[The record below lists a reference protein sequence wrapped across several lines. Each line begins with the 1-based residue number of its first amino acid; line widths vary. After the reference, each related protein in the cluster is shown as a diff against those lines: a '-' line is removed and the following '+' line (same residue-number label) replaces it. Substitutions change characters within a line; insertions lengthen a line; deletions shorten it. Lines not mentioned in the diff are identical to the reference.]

1 MYKLLFSLLVLF
13 SFCSF
18 SQEQDSIPQDLKY
31 REDQFYFSITYN
43 FLGQKPSGVS
53 QQGFSSGFHGGFLRD
68 MPINK
73 DRTVA
78 LAIGLGV
85 SINSYNQ
92 NLRVSKNEMNAT
104 IFSIVNDET
113 VFTKNKYFT
122 YLVEVPFEFRWRNS
136 TPTSYKFWRI
146 YSGFKFGY
154 VFANQAKYE
163 GEPTN
168 VKLNALDRFNKLQ
181 YGLTLSAGY
190 NTWNIHMYYALN
202 SIFDNNTKLDT
213 GESVDMRA
221 IKIGLIFYIL

>member
-1 MYKLLFSLLVLF
+1 MNRRIIIIQNVSLSFVFKILNMGVVYFTIPFLL
-13 SFCSF
+13 
-18 SQEQDSIPQDLKY
+18 QY
-31 REDQFYFSITYN
+31 
-43 FLGQKPSGVS
+43 LGQTNYGIWV
-53 QQGFSSGFHGGFLRD
+53 
-68 MPINK
+68 
-73 DRTVA
+73 
-78 LAIGLGV
+78 
-85 SINSYNQ
+85 
-92 NLRVSKNEMNAT
+92 T

-136 TPTSYKFWRI
+136 TPTAYKFWRI

-202 SIFDNNTKLDT
+202 SIFDNNTKLDV
-213 GESVDMRA
+213 S
-221 IKIGLIFYIL
+221 I